1 MPVAVPIVA
10 GTAIRGVAATVM
22 MRSVLER
29 HPNAFLITLAHF
41 GVAMSL
47 DRSQEHIHADIEAG
61 LAAQGREPGSPV
73 VLVGHSQGGLASLR
87 YAIDNQDQ
95 VKHVISVGAP
105 WRGSVSAQRIS
116 RLFSWTGRNLTPA
129 LSDMAEGSP
138 LIVACDMPEA
148 DRSWLQMAAVWA
160 EREAKLISQRTK
172 AALAAARARGVTL
185 GGYRGVAI
193 TSANGALGRAAQATR
208 AREMAQAF
216 APVLV
221 ELREAGIVSTPAIAA
236 ELNQRSIPTPRGG
249 RWHAASVARMVHR
262 LA

>member
-1 MPVAVPIVA
+1 VPVAVPIVA

-61 LAAQGREPGSPV
+61 LEAQGRDPGSPV

-87 YAIDNQDQ
+87 YAVDHQDQ

-138 LIVACDMPEA
+138 FLTALHA
-148 DRSWLQMAAVWA
+148 DV
-160 EREAKLISQRTK
+160 
-172 AALAAARARGVTL
+172 
-185 GGYRGVAI
+185 
-193 TSANGALGRAAQATR
+193 
-208 AREMAQAF
+208 
-216 APVLV
+216 
-221 ELREAGIVSTPAIAA
+221 PAIADHVTNIYSTH
-236 ELNQRSIPTPRGG
+236 ELFIQPYINAHMDVPGVENVLIATEEEYRRHLRAFPELEADDHILGRVTHLGEMSSPEVRSRIWAKVDEVTERYKRGD
-249 RWHAASVARMVHR
+249 
-262 LA
+262 